1 MLLYRCIITVNKSTA
16 QLFCLSFFLHLPPLT
31 VDQTTDIVL
40 YSADK
45 YTKPVL
51 NQEFGYVDGK
61 LKDLRVPQQ
70 ISSISHTAG
79 CVHEWVCLCF
89 ILRRETVEPSST
101 YENTLTITPMLAE
114 NKEKRGLALDG
125 RLKDEDTNL
134 ASTTM

>member
-1 MLLYRCIITVNKSTA
+1 MTVTKSTT
-16 QLFCLSFFLHLPPLT
+16 QLFCLSFLLRLPPLT

-51 NQEFGYVDGK
+51 NQEFGYVDRK
-61 LKDLRVPQQ
+61 LKEPKVPQK
-70 ISSISHTAG
+70 ISSINHTVG
-79 CVHEWVCLCF
+79 YVYEWVCLCV
-89 ILRRETVEPSST
+89 ILRRETVEPNGT
-101 YENTLTITPMLAE
+101 YDNTLTITPLLNE